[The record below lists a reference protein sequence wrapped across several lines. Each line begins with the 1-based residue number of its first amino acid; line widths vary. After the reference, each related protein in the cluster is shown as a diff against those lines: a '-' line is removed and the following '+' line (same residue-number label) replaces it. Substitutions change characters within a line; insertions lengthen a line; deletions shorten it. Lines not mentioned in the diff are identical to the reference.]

1 MEMGQW
7 LEIIKGKI
15 SVSMDQTIKVL
26 EVLGACEP
34 RKIRRTDLEAKA
46 QVIANWCLGFSFI
59 FLLMNGLFVFF
70 YDSKPP
76 TTVAKIFVMVMFL
89 LTTVLAVAALII
101 PMIASLMLL
110 RKWKILA
117 LGSLCEDVRYEHKL
131 ASQLDVY
138 GHSALKDARF
148 WLERRVSR
156 INASSGRFFGEKT
169 AVVGLL
175 ATSYSFVG
183 EFGGLDWVA
192 QTLAAGFKL
201 DNLGNTLLLWI
212 GAFLFGFSIG
222 AILLGCLAARYRYQI
237 EILDVAL
244 RNASKEDST
253 FDGFRE

>member
-1 MEMGQW
+1 MS
-7 LEIIKGKI
+7 I
-15 SVSMDQTIKVL
+15 DHTIKVL

-59 FLLMNGLFVFF
+59 FLLVNGLFVFF
-70 YDSKPP
+70 YDARPP
-76 TTVAKIFVMVMFL
+76 ATVAKIFVIIMFL
-89 LTTVLAVAALII
+89 LTTVLAVAALIV

-117 LGSLCEDVRYEHKL
+117 LGSLCEDVRHEHKL
-131 ASQLDVY
+131 AGQLDVY
-138 GHSALKDARF
+138 GHPALEDARF
-148 WLERRVSR
+148 WLERKISR

-192 QTLAAGFKL
+192 QTFTAGFKL

-222 AILLGCLAARYRYQI
+222 AILLGFLAARYHYQI

-244 RNASKEDST
+244 RGASKET
-253 FDGFRE
+253 PIFDEPRE